1 MFQALKWIAIATSLI
16 FTSSQAF
23 ALRSDSSEKLYIV
36 SDSSVYNYKTGTK
49 IFEGHVKMDQG
60 TTHLIADKVV
70 TKNNA
75 QHKIAEAIAYG
86 YGGQKAHYWTT
97 PNQDDPAVYAD
108 AKIIKFY
115 PIDSNVVLEQNV
127 IVKQGENS
135 FQGELILYNMNNQT
149 ITVPASQSGRAVLV
163 YNPDK

>member
-1 MFQALKWIAIATSLI
+1 MYQTLKGILLVSTIFISIANV
-16 FTSSQAF
+16 F
-23 ALRSDSSEKLYIV
+23 ALPSDNKEKLYIL
-36 SDSSVYNYKTGTK
+36 SDSSTYNYKNGTK

-60 TTHLIADKVV
+60 TTHLIADRVI

-75 QHKIAEAIAYG
+75 QHKMAEIIAYG
-86 YGGQKAHYWTT
+86 FNGQKAHYWTT
-97 PNQDDPAVYAD
+97 PNQGEPAVYAD

-115 PIDSNVVLEQNV
+115 PIDSNIVLEQAV
-127 IVKQGENS
+127 SVKQAENS
-135 FQGELILYNMNNQT
+135 FQGELILYNMDNQT